1 MSHKNSNRV
10 YVNIDETI
18 QHLCTHPNQVSD
30 LFIKQK
36 EDEQGRN

>member
-18 QHLCTHPNQVSD
+18 RHLCTYPNQVSD
-30 LFIKQK
+30 LFLNQNKY
-36 EDEQGRN
+36 E